1 MDQQILVVVGNED
14 IANCPLPSSGHVET
28 NQIPNNLLDL
38 QQTGQEPVCNSYLV
52 VASSKRKCRVCND
65 ADDDSPATTNTLQKN
80 IRTQQYM

>member
-1 MDQQILVVVGNED
+1 VDQQILVVVGNED

-52 VASSKRKCRVCND
+52 IASSNEKV
-65 ADDDSPATTNTLQKN
+65 SSVQ
-80 IRTQQYM
+80 